1 MGRSWE
7 GRTRK
12 TAWVAGTWGWEWG
25 QARNRDPQRQLSPGT
40 LSELRAWVVVSW
52 LGEDGGWVVERN
64 ARVWGNAHA
73 HIRKLSMKARAGG
86 QGGAGAHGSETPPFG
101 GMVFVE
107 LSASCVLAQLKSGTQ
122 LTLCSATGYGKQRWG
137 RPPEPIEP
145 TAVSTTISQRRS
157 CGSTTTGNNWIVDF
171 FASGRASRGGRRRHH
186 CRRATARARAVELNH
201 RRRRAAPRARANIE
215 SCGLLLGTDR
225 ADRVPTSCDATRIV
239 RDGSG

>member
-1 MGRSWE
+1 MGRWHVGLGMGTSEKPRSAAPIVARDTVRVE
-7 GRTRK
+7 GVGRRL
-12 TAWVAGTWGWEWG
+12 VARGGRRLG
-25 QARNRDPQRQLSPGT
+25 C
-40 LSELRAWVVVSW
+40 RAQCSCVI
-52 LGEDGGWVVERN
+52 R
-64 ARVWGNAHA
+64 GNGAHA
-73 HIRKLSMKARAGG
+73 HIRKLSMKARAWDWGG
-86 QGGAGAHGSETPPFG
+86 GGGAGAHGSETPPFG

-201 RRRRAAPRARANIE
+201 RRRRAAPRARANI
-215 SCGLLLGTDR
+215 
-225 ADRVPTSCDATRIV
+225 
-239 RDGSG
+239 